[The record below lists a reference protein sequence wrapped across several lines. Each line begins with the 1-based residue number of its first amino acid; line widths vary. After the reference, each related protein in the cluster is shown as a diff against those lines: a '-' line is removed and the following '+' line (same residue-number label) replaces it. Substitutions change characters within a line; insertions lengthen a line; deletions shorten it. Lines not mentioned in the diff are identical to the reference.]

1 MSTFAIVSI
10 KQKGTIP
17 SFNEVTDNDLI
28 HDSDSLYGYNGVSD
42 FGTAENYNLRKTMSN
57 NAIKN
62 IQRYNIDIIMQK
74 WDTLFKEILKNN
86 EKGLFSN

>member
-1 MSTFAIVSI
+1 
-10 KQKGTIP
+10 
-17 SFNEVTDNDLI
+17 
-28 HDSDSLYGYNGVSD
+28 
-42 FGTAENYNLRKTMSN
+42 MSN

-74 WDTLFKEILKNN
+74 WDTLFKEIIKNN